1 MIERAVTERRSEA
14 GFSLLEVVVC
24 VALLVVG
31 SVLALA
37 LLPALAH
44 ASQAQLLRS
53 AATDIARNAIERA
66 RAAAAYYPAAIVAD
80 PTQRAA
86 ATADHAWVF
95 APAANYVAAVRV
107 HRAYCGSA
115 AATSTVSM
123 NVNLTYDGPSDTLT
137 VAVAYPPNPCD
148 VAVQSSVTFAT
159 QLAPAS
165 YAPQT
170 QLPAAI
176 ADPALQ

>member
-1 MIERAVTERRSEA
+1 MIERRSEA
-14 GFSLLEVVVC
+14 GFSLIEVVVC

-37 LLPALAH
+37 LLPGLAR

-53 AATDIARNAIERA
+53 AATGIARNAIERA
-66 RAAAAYYPAAIVAD
+66 RAAAAYYPAADVAD
-80 PTQRAA
+80 PAQRVT
-86 ATADHAWVF
+86 ATADHAWAF
-95 APAANYVAAVRV
+95 MPAANYVAAVRV
-107 HRAYCGSA
+107 HRAYCGAA
-115 AATSTVSM
+115 AATSIVSM
-123 NVNLTYDGPSDTLT
+123 TVNLSYDAPSDTLT
-137 VAVAYPPNPCD
+137 VTVAYPPNPCE
-148 VAVQSSVTFAT
+148 VAAQSTFTLAT

-165 YAPQT
+165 YSPQT